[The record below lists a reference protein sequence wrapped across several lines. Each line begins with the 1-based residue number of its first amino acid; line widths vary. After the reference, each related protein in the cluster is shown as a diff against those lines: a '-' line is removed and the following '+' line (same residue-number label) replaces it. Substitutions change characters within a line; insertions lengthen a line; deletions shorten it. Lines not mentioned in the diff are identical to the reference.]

1 LDSVSFYLP
10 RWIRQQKKSQKIGNG
25 LHRRDISNKSN
36 GGRKMNQWMKL
47 ADRVLDEV
55 EVTNLEA
62 LSILECPDDD
72 VLLLMHAAFQ
82 IRKRYYGKKVKL
94 NMIINTKSGLCPE
107 NCGYC
112 SQSSISTAP
121 IESYRMVDKDTIVEG
136 AKRAHEL
143 NIGTYCIVASGRGP
157 SNRDVNHVVDAVKEI
172 KDTYGLKI
180 CACLGLLK
188 PEQAM
193 RLKEAGVDR
202 YNHNINTSA
211 SNHSNITT
219 SHTYDDRVKTVE
231 TVKESG
237 MSPCSGVIVGMRET
251 KQDVVDMANSLKV
264 LDADSIPVNFLHAID
279 GTPLEGVRELNP
291 LYCLKVLA
299 LFRFINPTKEIRIS
313 GGREVNLR
321 SLQPL
326 GLYAANSIFVGD
338 YLTTSGQ
345 EESEDLKMLIDLGF
359 EVESVEEMK
368 ASLEMVN

>member
-1 LDSVSFYLP
+1 
-10 RWIRQQKKSQKIGNG
+10 
-25 LHRRDISNKSN
+25 
-36 GGRKMNQWMKL
+36 MNQWMDL
-47 ADRVLDEV
+47 AESVLGGA
-55 EVTNLEA
+55 EVTDEEA
-62 LSILECPDDD
+62 LAVLECPDDE

-82 IRKRYYGKKVKL
+82 IRKHYYGKKVKL
-94 NMIINTKSGLCPE
+94 NMIMNAKSGLCPE

-112 SQSSISTAP
+112 SQSAISKAP
-121 IESYRMVDKDTIVEG
+121 IDSYRMVDKRTLLEG
-136 AKRAHEL
+136 AKRARDL

-157 SNRDVNHVVDAVKEI
+157 SNREVDQVVDAVKEI

-188 PEQAM
+188 PEQAH

-202 YNHNINTSA
+202 YNHNINTSK

-219 SHTYDDRVKTVE
+219 SHTYDDRVQTVE
-231 TVKESG
+231 TAKQSG
-237 MSPCSGVIVGMRET
+237 MSPCSGVIVGMKET
-251 KQDVVDMANSLKV
+251 KQDVIDMARSLKA

-279 GTPLEGVRELNP
+279 GTPLEGINELNP

-299 LFRFINPTKEIRIS
+299 LFRFINPSKEIRIS

-338 YLTTSGQ
+338 YLTTAGQ
-345 EESEDLKMLIDLGF
+345 LETEDHQMLRDLGF
-359 EVESVEEMK
+359 EVETVEEMK
-368 ASLEMVN
+368 ASLQQ

>member
-1 LDSVSFYLP
+1 
-10 RWIRQQKKSQKIGNG
+10 
-25 LHRRDISNKSN
+25 
-36 GGRKMNQWMKL
+36 MNQWMEL
-47 ADRVLDEV
+47 AERVLDGG
-55 EVTNLEA
+55 EVTEKEA
-62 LSILECPDDD
+62 LSILECSDDD

-82 IRKRYYGKKVKL
+82 IRKRYFGKKVKL
-94 NMIINTKSGLCPE
+94 NMIMNAKSGLCPE

-112 SQSSISTAP
+112 SQSSISKAP
-121 IESYRMVDKDTIVEG
+121 IDSYRMVDKTTLLEG
-136 AKRAHEL
+136 AKRAHDL

-157 SNRDVNHVVDAVKEI
+157 SNRDVDQVVGAVKEI
-172 KDTYGLKI
+172 KETYGLKV

-188 PEQAM
+188 PEQAE

-202 YNHNINTSA
+202 YNHNINTSK

-219 SHTYDDRVKTVE
+219 SHTYDDRVNTVE
-231 TVKESG
+231 TAKKSG
-237 MSPCSGVIVGMRET
+237 MSPCSGVIVGMKET
-251 KQDVVDMANSLKV
+251 KQDVVDMANSLKA

-279 GTPLEGVRELNP
+279 GTPLEGVNELNP

-338 YLTTSGQ
+338 YLTTAGQ
-345 EESEDLKMLIDLGF
+345 NETEDHKMLHDLGF

-368 ASLEMVN
+368 ANLQR

>member
-1 LDSVSFYLP
+1 
-10 RWIRQQKKSQKIGNG
+10 
-25 LHRRDISNKSN
+25 
-36 GGRKMNQWMKL
+36 MNQWMEL
-47 ADRVLDEV
+47 AERVLDGG
-55 EVTNLEA
+55 EVTEKEA
-62 LSILECPDDD
+62 LSILECSDDD

-82 IRKRYYGKKVKL
+82 IRKRYFGKKVKL
-94 NMIINTKSGLCPE
+94 NMIMNAKSGLCPE

-112 SQSSISTAP
+112 SQSSISRAP
-121 IESYRMVDKDTIVEG
+121 IDSYRMVDKTTLLEG
-136 AKRAHEL
+136 AKRAHDL

-157 SNRDVNHVVDAVKEI
+157 SNRDVDQVVGAVKEI
-172 KDTYGLKI
+172 KETYGLKV

-188 PEQAM
+188 PEQAE

-202 YNHNINTSA
+202 YNHNINTSK

-219 SHTYDDRVKTVE
+219 SHTYDDRVNTVE
-231 TVKESG
+231 TAKKSG
-237 MSPCSGVIVGMRET
+237 MSPCSGVIVGMKET
-251 KQDVVDMANSLKV
+251 KQDVVDMANSLKA

-279 GTPLEGVRELNP
+279 GTPLEGVNELNP

-338 YLTTSGQ
+338 YLTTAGQ
-345 EESEDLKMLIDLGF
+345 NETEDHKMLHDLGF

-368 ASLEMVN
+368 ASLQR